1 LIQLKKMTEGMQKAK
16 YITNK
21 ELLLEIHK
29 SKATYCYYEEPKF
42 ARYDAIVLFDDITE
56 ENAEAIRTKLNNR
69 PRRPRAAEPE
79 PQIESLHDLVFR
91 VMTYE
96 HVPLCTD
103 KKRRS
108 RAAAGEGHLR
118 VNFPPFKHY
127 RIDEQGDIVEVG
139 RSHWEGDLDTG
150 DFCLDKGKMSNRL
163 ATMFMLL
170 VERYSRRGNWRG
182 YTYVDEM
189 RSSALLQL
197 AQVGLQFDESKGD
210 NPFAFYTT
218 TIQNCFTRVFNV
230 ERKNQNIRDDM
241 LIIAGAKPSYTRQV
255 EHELAQKF
263 AAEGVTAAAPV
274 KKVPAKRGRKPKA
287 ATTETPTEE

>member
-1 LIQLKKMTEGMQKAK
+1 MQKAK

-21 ELLLEIHK
+21 ELLAEIHR
-29 SKATYCYYEEPKF
+29 SKITYNYYVEPKH
-42 ARYDAIVLFDDITE
+42 AAYDAIVARDSINE
-56 ENAEAIRTKLNNR
+56 ELATTVMDKLNNR
-69 PRRPRAAEPE
+69 PRRSKTAEPE
-79 PQIESLHDLVFR
+79 PKIESIYDLVFR

-96 HVPLCTD
+96 HVPLCDD
-103 KKRRS
+103 KKKRS

-127 RIDEQGDIVEVG
+127 RLAENGDLVEVG
-139 RSHWEGDLDTG
+139 RSHWTGDLETG
-150 DFCLDKGKMSNRL
+150 DFCLDKGRISNRL
-163 ATMFMLL
+163 AHMFMLL

-218 TIQNCFTRVFNV
+218 TIQNCFTRIFNV

-241 LIIAGAKPSYTRQV
+241 LILAGAKPSYTRQV
-255 EHELAQKF
+255 EHELSQR
-263 AAEGVTAAAPV
+263 AANEGTSTEP
-274 KKVPAKRGRKPKA
+274 KKIPAKRGRKPKKVEEA
-287 ATTETPTEE
+287 AEATPQE